1 MENDSDVGM
10 TQPDDNQTQA
20 SAPADTFAIPE
31 EYKQE
36 GWTQNLKSYDDL
48 WKMNA
53 NAQKMVGKKSLLPNE
68 SSSDEEWQGLYQKMR
83 PESQNDYGLEFEDAD
98 EKAFF
103 EKTFYENGVSK
114 KQAQAIASAYKQ
126 ASAAVNA
133 EMYDKAGYD
142 KMMSERFGDKSGE
155 VQKAVTDLLAK
166 ELSQEDQS
174 AIEAMPNNIVG
185 VLYGVVNTL
194 RERYAIK
201 DSDLAAGQPSNP
213 SSGQPDFAGYAKAVE
228 DLNHRPHSMAD
239 MEALKSRFN
248 IK

>member
-1 MENDSDVGM
+1 MENDSDVGT
-10 TQPDDNQTQA
+10 TQPEETTNTTP
-20 SAPADTFAIPE
+20 STPEFAVPD
-31 EYKQE
+31 EYKEE
-36 GWTQNLKSYDDL
+36 GWTNNIKSYDDL

-53 NAQKMVGKKSLLPNE
+53 NAQKMIGKKSLLPNE
-68 SSSDEEWQGLYQKMR
+68 SSSDEEWNGFISKMR
-83 PESQNDYGLEFEDAD
+83 PSSETDYALEFDDEQ

-103 EKTFYENGVSK
+103 EKAFYENGVSK
-114 KQAQAIASAYKQ
+114 KQAQAIAKAYKQ

-133 EMYDKAGYD
+133 EMYDKSGYD

-155 VQKAVTDLLAK
+155 VQKAVTDLLTK
-166 ELSQEDQS
+166 ELSKEDQA

-194 RERYAIK
+194 RERFAIK
-201 DSDLAAGQPSNP
+201 DSDLAAGNP
-213 SSGQPDFAGYAKAVE
+213 SSSTGGKPDFTGFAKAVD

-239 MEALKSRFN
+239 MEALKAKFN